1 MNLLTSAS
9 VFSFFTLISRF
20 LGYLRDI
27 LIAIFLGASIF
38 ADAFF
43 VAFRLPN
50 TFRRLFAEGT
60 FNAAFIP
67 SYTSAKIEDKRK
79 GKKFADD
86 VLSSLLLILLF
97 IITVA
102 EIFTPYLVYIIA
114 PGFFEDQIKF
124 NLAVELT
131 RITFPFLLFVSLS
144 SFFSGILNSNNKFAA
159 AAGAPIILNVVL
171 IISLIYSY
179 IQELDY
185 VKLLSYGVTTAGVIQ
200 LFFLIYVTKK
210 FYKPALNF
218 SLRFSYKVRFFFKKL
233 LPSILSSG
241 VTQIN
246 ILVGTIIASFQS
258 GAVSYLYYADRV
270 YQINL
275 AIAGIAVGTVSLPVL
290 SKAFKMKNIKR
301 ISNIQNKSFEL
312 SLLFSIPASFGLILA
327 SNEIVNAL
335 FGYGSFSQNDVV
347 MTAFALKFFGYGVPA
362 FALIKILSNFFFA
375 RDNTKTPFYISTF
388 IVFLNVLISVSLFN
402 KIGFIIIPIATSIS
416 TWVGVFIYIY
426 LLNSKKILLLKKQLM
441 TNFIKI
447 SISTI
452 IMSFMLLFSLDMF
465 SDYLNY
471 GYNYKA
477 FYLISIIGF
486 VGMFYLL
493 SCYLL
498 GILKLKNYKTNLND

>member
-1 MNLLTSAS
+1 MNLLSSAT
-9 VFSFFTLISRF
+9 VFSFFTLMSRI

-67 SYTSAKIEDKRK
+67 SYTSAKIEDKKK

-97 IITVA
+97 TVTIV
-102 EIFTPYLVYIIA
+102 EIFTPYLIYIIA
-114 PGFFEDQIKF
+114 PGFLEDQIKF

-144 SFFSGILNSNNKFAA
+144 SFFAGILNSNNKFAA
-159 AAGAPIILNVVL
+159 AAAAPIILNVVL
-171 IISLIYSY
+171 IVSLIFSFM
-179 IQELDY
+179 QGLDY
-185 VKLLSYGVTTAGVIQ
+185 VKQLSYGVTIAGIIQ

-210 FYKPALNF
+210 FYKPALNL
-218 SLRFSYKVRFFFKKL
+218 SLRLSNKVRIFFKKL

-246 ILVGTIIASFQS
+246 ILVGTIIASFQT

-275 AIAGIAVGTVSLPVL
+275 AIAGIAVGTVSLPAL
-290 SKAFKMKNIKR
+290 SKAFKTKNVKK
-301 ISNIQNKSFEL
+301 ISNIQNKSFQL

-327 SNEIVNAL
+327 ANEIVNAL
-335 FGYGSFSQNDVV
+335 FGYGSFSVNDVE
-347 MTAFALKFFGYGVPA
+347 MTAAALKFFGYGVPA

-375 RDNTKTPFYISTF
+375 RDNTKTPFYISIL
-388 IVFLNVLISVSLFN
+388 IVSVNILISVSFFN
-402 KIGFIIIPIATSIS
+402 RIGFIIIPIATSIS
-416 TWVGVFIYIY
+416 TWFGVIIYIY
-426 LLNSKKILLLKKQLM
+426 LLNSKKILLLKNQLKI
-441 TNFIKI
+441 NFIKI
-447 SISTI
+447 LISTI
-452 IMSFMLLFSLDMF
+452 IMSSILLIFLDKFSNYLDY
-465 SDYLNY
+465 S
-471 GYNYKA
+471 YNYKA
-477 FYLISIIGF
+477 IYLISIVSI

-498 GILKLKNYKTNLND
+498 GIMNLKNYKTN